1 MCRSGFGVCR
11 SRNGTAL
18 SRSVPIRHT
27 SAQRRHSQPPGER
40 SEPKCAARATIIGNY
55 GVPKCAEVGVPK
67 WAVRTLGW
75 PGPTTLN
82 PEATHMHGYRYRYTA
97 AARDRTEMQPPR
109 ALPTSMNICSCGSPQ
124 LTCSRRVFF
133 SAPPGK
139 TRNEGPGMERRKN
152 RAFTGSKHVGSQSM
166 PAEGCSV
173 VSHRSML
180 ATRSPANERLEI
192 AALFAVQGGSGRFI
206 SSPSAQHSRSPLA
219 RRLTTRRRRRP
230 GRTRGPTEL
239 AHDFFLTILSMR
251 PSFYGKGGT

>member
-1 MCRSGFGVCR
+1 M
-11 SRNGTAL
+11 
-18 SRSVPIRHT
+18 PIRHT
-27 SAQRRHSQPPGER
+27 SAQRRHTRPPGER

-166 PAEGCSV
+166 PAEGCSA
-173 VSHRSML
+173 SRL
-180 ATRSPANERLEI
+180 ASFNAWRHARSPANKRLEV

-206 SSPSAQHSRSPLA
+206 SSRSAQHSRSRLA
-219 RRLTTRRRRRP
+219 RRLTTRRPTRT

-239 AHDFFLTILSMR
+239 AHDFF
-251 PSFYGKGGT
+251 